1 MIKTTT
7 RKWIRLSMLLS
18 ALVSQSVLADTLYV
32 NNVKGRTLN
41 ADGKLVS
48 FTSILIEDG
57 KVKSLD
63 PTHDNVKADRTLD
76 GRGVFLLPGLIDA
89 HGHLLGL
96 GANLL
101 EVNLRESTSAGDAAA
116 RVKSYALANPNQF
129 WITGRG
135 WNQELWSDKAFPSAA
150 DLDSIISNK
159 PIWLTRVD
167 GHAGWANTKALELAG
182 ITATTPSPAGGLIA
196 KDSNGQPS
204 GILVD
209 NAMALVEKH
218 IPKADASVYTNQ
230 LNAAGEHLLSLGI
243 TSMHDAGIDQSVYE
257 FYLAQAAKG
266 QLPLRVYAMLSAT
279 DPNLKMMLGNGLV
292 RSHDDMLFVR
302 SVKAYGDGAL
312 GSRGAALIKPYSD
325 APRTHGLLLTQP
337 EDMDELFTTV
347 LGAGFQLNYHA
358 IGDRAN
364 RLALDAF
371 ERTFKT
377 IDADHLR
384 HRIEH
389 AQVINVDD
397 INRFVTLG
405 ILPSM
410 QPTHATSDM
419 NMAVARIGKRRMAGA
434 YAWKTLLESGI
445 PLPLG
450 SDFPVELANPFYGL
464 HAAVTRQN
472 RDNQP
477 VKGWY
482 EHEALTIEQAF
493 KGFTLD
499 AAYGGH
505 MEDNIGSLVPGKWA
519 DFILVD
525 QDIFAVPAQD
535 IWKTQVIQTWLAG
548 EKVFDA
554 N

>member
-1 MIKTTT
+1 MIKTT
-7 RKWIRLSMLLS
+7 KWKWRCLAALGAL
-18 ALVSQSVLADTLYV
+18 LVSISSYAETVLVT
-32 NNVKGRTLN
+32 NIKGKTLN
-41 ADGKLVS
+41 KTGDLVS
-48 FTSILIEDG
+48 FSSMLIDDG
-57 KVKSLD
+57 KVVSLN
-63 PTHDNVKADRTLD
+63 PNPNNADTVIN
-76 GRGVFLLPGLIDA
+76 GQGNYLLPGLIDA

-101 EVNLRESTSAGDAAA
+101 EVNLRDSTSAEDA
-116 RVKSYALANPNQF
+116 VKSVQEYVFANPNHP
-129 WITGRG
+129 WITGSG
-135 WNQELWSDKAFPSAA
+135 WNQELWSDKAFPTAA
-150 DLDSIISNK
+150 DLDSAIKNK
-159 PIWLTRVD
+159 PVWLTRVD
-167 GHAGWANTKALELAG
+167 GHAGWANSKALELAG
-182 ITATTPSPAGGLIA
+182 ITPDTPSPAGGLIA
-196 KDSNGQPS
+196 KDSEGNLT
-204 GILVD
+204 GIVID
-209 NAMALVEKH
+209 NAMALIEKH
-218 IPKADASVYTNQ
+218 IPKADATVYSNQ
-230 LNAAGEHLLSLGI
+230 LNAAGQHLLSLGI
-243 TSMHDAGIDQSVYE
+243 TSMHDAGVDQSVYE
-257 FYLAQAAKG
+257 FYLAQAAQSK
-266 QLPLRVYAMLSAT
+266 LPLRLYAMLSAT
-279 DPNLKMMLGNGLV
+279 DPNLKMMLGNGIV
-292 RSHDDMLFVR
+292 RSSDDMLFVR

-337 EDMDELFTTV
+337 EDMDELYTTV
-347 LGAGFQLNYHA
+347 LGSGFQLNYHA

-371 ERTFKT
+371 DRTFKT
-377 IDADHLR
+377 IDAGHLR

-397 INRFVTLG
+397 IKRFVALG

-419 NMAVARIGKRRMAGA
+419 NMAVARIGKNRMAGA

-445 PLPLG
+445 ALPLG

-472 RDNQP
+472 RENQP

-505 MEDNIGSLVPGKWA
+505 MEDTIGSLEPGKWA

-525 QDIFAVPAQD
+525 QDIFSVPASD
-535 IWKTQVIQTWLAG
+535 IWKTHVIQTWIAG
-548 EKVFDA
+548 NKVFDA
-554 N
+554 NQ